1 MKKKKKDKFRPVD
14 VDNSRELARVTLAIA
29 EGLTEEKKDEVV
41 ACVLGVYL
49 RSCQMEAD
57 KVPFYMA
64 AGIGSL
70 MDSLLSEVD
79 IPGVKIEQED

>member
-14 VDNSRELARVTLAIA
+14 VDNSRELALVTLAIA
-29 EGLTEEKKDEVV
+29 EGLTEEKKVEVV

-49 RSCQMEAD
+49 RACQMEEA
-57 KVPFYMA
+57 KIPFFVA
-64 AGIGSL
+64 AAIGPL

-79 IPGVKIEQED
+79 IPGVKVERED

>member
-1 MKKKKKDKFRPVD
+1 MKKRKKDKFRPVD
-14 VDNSRELARVTLAIA
+14 VDNSRELALVTLAIA
-29 EGLTEEKKDEVV
+29 EGLTEEQKDEVV

-49 RSCQMEAD
+49 RACQMEEA

-64 AGIGSL
+64 AAIGSL

-79 IPGVKIEQED
+79 IPGVKVERED